1 MLLTGTT
8 GVPGTTTSHPADDE
22 LSDLSSEEDFNDT
35 CGGDLTGLTVTPTTN
50 TRIKSLY
57 RNTSKVCIV
66 HITQIDIALCTAPLH
81 TMLPYL

>member
-8 GVPGTTTSHPADDE
+8 GVSGAGSSHPADDE

-35 CGGDLTGLTVTPTTN
+35 CEGDLTGLTVTPTTN

-66 HITQIDIALCTAPLH
+66 HMVQIDVA
-81 TMLPYL
+81 